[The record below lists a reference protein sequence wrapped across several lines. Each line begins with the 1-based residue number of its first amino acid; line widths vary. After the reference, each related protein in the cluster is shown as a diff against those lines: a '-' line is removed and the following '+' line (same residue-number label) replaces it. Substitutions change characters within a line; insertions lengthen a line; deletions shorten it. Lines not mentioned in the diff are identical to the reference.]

1 MNGKSQAVNPDT
13 GIPAQK
19 LRVFSG
25 EHLWYEIH
33 MLYGVMELLLQGV
46 DDYYL
51 YNALLEAFV
60 LHASVILDFF
70 YKPAVKPDDARAV
83 HYVRDP
89 GAFHKALPPF
99 EQKFGGF
106 TRKRNKERVH
116 LSYRRLYVRPEEKH
130 WRSSKITKDIRRIV
144 DIFLDHADP
153 ARLHPK
159 MYTLRTGAERRGAF

>member
-1 MNGKSQAVNPDT
+1 MNGIKGDKE
-13 GIPAQK
+13 IPPHT
-19 LRVFSG
+19 LRAFSG

-33 MLYGVMELLLQGV
+33 MLYGVMDILLKGV
-46 DDYYL
+46 DDDYL

-83 HYVRDP
+83 HYVRDAA
-89 GAFHKALPPF
+89 AFYKALPPF

-106 TRKRNKERVH
+106 TRKRNKEVVH

-130 WRSSKITKDIRRIV
+130 WRSPKITKDIRRIV
-144 DIFLDHADP
+144 DLFLDHADP
-153 ARLHPK
+153 VRLHPK
-159 MYTLRTGAERRGAF
+159 MYTLRTKA